1 MARPNVELHVSSRGQ
16 DQSSVREC
24 DVAACFRTIHIKKQA
39 AGVLVELF
47 FSFHVPRFVRTA
59 DRVQR
64 NALPSQCHSEWWRV
78 LVCSDVSG
86 RLRFKSTVFIDN
98 SIEHGVQGK
107 CGGSAGF
114 LNEV

>member
-24 DVAACFRTIHIKKQA
+24 DVAACFRTIHIKQQA

-47 FSFHVPRFVRTA
+47 FSFHVQRFVRTG

-64 NALPSQCHSEWWRV
+64 NALPSQCRSEWWRV

-86 RLRFKSTVFIDN
+86 WLRFQ
-98 SIEHGVQGK
+98 SIVLLTTRWSMEFK
-107 CGGSAGF
+107 GSVSGH
-114 LNEV
+114 LGLSM